1 MSAEKHHYR
10 TVYKSDH
17 LGIADLEEMLEQGKR
32 LVFTIKQVRQEK
44 GVSVAGK
51 KGDHNIAYF
60 ADANVKPW
68 VLNAG
73 NAKIVKGFAGNSPF
87 VEDWQNIPVELY
99 IDATVKMKGEV
110 VGGVRIT
117 PIQPKLEPV
126 AKPAFTKDRFE
137 AAKKANATVERIK
150 ETYTLSPELEKEYL
164 EYVGAKNA

>member
-1 MSAEKHHYR
+1 MSTEKHHYR

-17 LGIADLEEMLEQGKR
+17 LGIADLEEMQEQGRR

-44 GVSVAGK
+44 GVTVAGK

-60 ADANVKPW
+60 SDTNVKPW

-99 IDATVKMKGEV
+99 IDASVKMKGEV
-110 VGGVRIT
+110 VGGVRIN
-117 PIQPKLEPV
+117 PVQPKLEPIS
-126 AKPAFTKDRFE
+126 KPEFTKANFD
-137 AAKKANATVERIK
+137 AAKKANATIERIK
-150 ETYTLSPELEKEYL
+150 EKYTITPELEKEYL
-164 EYVGAKNA
+164 SYEPAKNA